1 MATNPLTRQAF
12 GDQDPYTRPANS
24 FGDAAAS
31 FADSAVQRVNTGAS
45 SGPLSKLASSAQTRL
60 AAPIA
65 SAGNESASAAPSKQP
80 EGWTAFT
87 NRMIAMD
94 RGQPAAKPSPT
105 TVGQPA
111 GSGQSLL
118 SAAGIGS
125 NPGGQAKQFQSP
137 MVSHSGNDWTAHENL
152 RRLKMDANSLVH
164 QSAWAPKGAGEA
176 AANAYNKASLIDHA
190 AMTGGQA
197 QASLATMQQNA
208 GLLKEGMQQTGENAR
223 RSLADMAG
231 LQREN
236 IQQEGAVRRQSLA
249 DVANMDRTLVEQ
261 SGANARTSM
270 EEQGKGIIAAMQAQA
285 AARKAPE
292 GYRFTADGSRMEVI
306 PGGPSDI
313 NAPGGGK
320 PLNDTQSKSLQFGAR
335 MQTASEGLDD
345 LASEGIYEP
354 GRMHRAL
361 GSTALTNWTQSD
373 GQQKVE
379 QSQRDFIN
387 AVLRRESGAAIAD
400 SEFENAR
407 KQYFP
412 QMGDSAEVIEQKRRN
427 REISTNGILAEVPNA
442 RQRLAQVIPPKAVEQ
457 AALTQPPASS
467 AQRIES
473 QEAFAQLASGATF
486 VAPDGTV
493 RIKP

>member
-1 MATNPLTRQAF
+1 MATNPLMRQAF
-12 GDQDPYTRPANS
+12 GDPDPINPRASS
-24 FGDAAAS
+24 FGDAAAAS
-31 FADSAVQRVNTGAS
+31 RDSSVQQVNTGAAG
-45 SGPLSKLASSAQTRL
+45 GPLSKLASSAQSRL
-60 AAPIA
+60 AAPA
-65 SAGNESASAAPSKQP
+65 SGLETPGETTAPQGAA
-80 EGWTAFT
+80 
-87 NRMIAMD
+87 NRM
-94 RGQPAAKPSPT
+94 
-105 TVGQPA
+105 A
-111 GSGQSLL
+111 GSGRSLVT
-118 SAAGIGS
+118 AAGLGA
-125 NPGGQAKQFQSP
+125 NPSGQTSQFQTP
-137 MVSHSGNDWTAHENL
+137 TVAHSGNDWTARENL
-152 RRLKMDANSLVH
+152 RRMKMDANSLVH
-164 QSAWAPKGAGEA
+164 RSTWAPKGAGQA
-176 AANAYNKASLIDHA
+176 AANAYEKASLADHA

-208 GLLKEGMQQTGENAR
+208 GLLREGMQQSGENAR

-231 LQREN
+231 IQRET
-236 IQQEGAVRRQSLA
+236 IQQEGAARRQSLA
-249 DVANMDRTLVEQ
+249 DMANMDRTLVEQ
-261 SGANARTSM
+261 SGASERTGLEAQS
-270 EEQGKGIIAAMQAQA
+270 KGLIAAMQAQA

-292 GYRFTADGSRMEVI
+292 GYRYTADGARLEAI

-335 MQTASEGLDD
+335 MQTASEGLDE
-345 LASEGIYEP
+345 LAEQGIYEP
-354 GRMHRAL
+354 GRLHRAL
-361 GSTALTNWTQSD
+361 GSTAATNWTQSD

-387 AVLRRESGAAIAD
+387 AVLRRESGAAIAE

-442 RQRLAQVIPPKAVEQ
+442 RQRLSQVIPVKKAELASVEQ
-457 AALTQPPASS
+457 APQASP
-467 AQRIES
+467 QKVES
-473 QEAFAQLASGATF
+473 QEAFGQLPSGATF